1 MVGLSCL
8 HEEHLKLLASVLEL
22 LEVDEDL
29 HNLSKVFR
37 AEALHEGGTN
47 YVT

>member
-22 LEVDEDL
+22 FEVDEDL
-29 HNLSKVFR
+29 HNLAKVFG
-37 AEALHEGGTN
+37 AEALHKGSTN